1 MTSFA
6 RPADVL
12 TATTDTDSELGVSRW
27 ITITQ
32 DRINQFASCTE
43 DDQWIHVDPDRARN
57 GPYGSTIAHGYLTLS
72 LAATMLTEVVHVGGI
87 TAAVNYGANKVR
99 FPTPVRV
106 GSRVRGHVRLS
117 AASRRGEMIE
127 ATYAL
132 TVELEGATK
141 PACVAELVV
150 LYT

>member
-1 MTSFA
+1 MTDLA
-6 RPADVL
+6 RPAGLL
-12 TATTDTDSELGVSRW
+12 TADTDSELGVSRW

-32 DRINQFASCTE
+32 ERINQFASCTE
-43 DDQWIHVDPDRARN
+43 DDQWIHVDPDRAGS
-57 GPYGSTIAHGYLTLS
+57 GPYGGTIAHGYLTLS

-99 FPTPVRV
+99 FPTPVPV
-106 GSRVRGHVRLS
+106 GSRVRGHVKLA
-117 AASRRGEMIE
+117 AASRRGDTIE
-127 ATYAL
+127 AIYGL
-132 TVELEGATK
+132 SVELEGAAR